1 MNQLPVGVESEQG
14 YKFAPSEAFT
24 QETLEDIRNRLGF
37 LVSSMS
43 FKQFVNILDT
53 LMSVCFNL
61 GVATDGFRYVTWAD
75 DDVLAESNCSGETYV
90 LKLDK
95 FAPSV
100 KGIILD
106 HITGD
111 KTSCGNDLDSFFRYQ
126 KTLEEFCEGSK
137 WQHDF
142 VLDPIDYWEGNL
154 PTHKQVLDL
163 YHKLYVLPEEKNE

>member
-1 MNQLPVGVESEQG
+1 MNQYTVGVESEQG

-37 LVSSMS
+37 MVSSMS

-53 LMSVCFNL
+53 LMTVCFNL
-61 GVATDGFRYVTWAD
+61 CVATDGFRYVTWAD

-106 HITGD
+106 HIT
-111 KTSCGNDLDSFFRYQ
+111 SSGNDLDSFFRYQ

-142 VLDPIDYWEGNL
+142 VLDPIDEWEDKL
-154 PTHKQVLDL
+154 PTHKQVIDL
-163 YHKLYVLPEEKNE
+163 YNRLPVDENN